1 VMNGLTESDRRIS
14 ARLFGHLVTPTG
26 SKVAQSAEDLVLLAA
41 DDPARTQALLEKLSQ
56 QRILCRLDRP
66 ERYEIFHDV
75 LAPAILDWGSRYE
88 KRRQATKYRR
98 LALFAAALALYFV
111 VTATAI
117 IISRIQTRG
126 AQTRQ
131 RQSLS
136 RELAL
141 TAIEKAQS
149 EDPELGLLL
158 ALHA

>member
-1 VMNGLTESDRRIS
+1 
-14 ARLFGHLVTPTG
+14 
-26 SKVAQSAEDLVLLAA
+26 
-41 DDPARTQALLEKLSQ
+41 KLSQ

-111 VTATAI
+111 VTGTAI

-131 RQSLS
+131 RQSLP

-158 ALHA
+158 ALHALRIRYTPEAETALNRAVGLSRVRYTLAGHAGPVNRVAVSPDGARVLTA